1 MWEIVEEIH
10 QLEIPMRRNPLG
22 KTYSHLLRYAG
33 PLLDFG
39 IPTKEDLDAF
49 EARHGRRC
57 EAIIAVLRGNAETV
71 FEMSSVVSWNSK
83 SWNEMEFL
91 TKRMAAAMTYAQ
103 LIYLRNRGRVGKRLR
118 GEVRLYAAA

>member
-1 MWEIVEEIH
+1 MREIVEEIH

-39 IPTKEDLDAF
+39 ITTKEDLDAL

-57 EAIIAVLRGNAETV
+57 EAIIAVLRGSAETV

-91 TKRMAAAMTYAQ
+91 TKRMAAAETYAH
-103 LIYLRNRGRVGKRLR
+103 LTYLRNRERVVERRRDGIL
-118 GEVRLYAAA
+118 EFEAA